1 MGFFNRQKMKSVT
14 PFIAYWVTWT
24 KREAAIMKFSVPA
37 TIKRGNY
44 SEIYLISRPIRARA
58 SPKSRDN
65 YTRIAYGLFIN
76 FFNCNE
82 AATSVISS
90 AKSTLPNGFDVLIAI
105 KAIKRKGFK
114 KIRHHHRKQCKN
126 SLRQQN
132 C

>member
-1 MGFFNRQKMKSVT
+1 MKSVT

-90 AKSTLPNGFDVLIAI
+90 AKSTLPNGFC
-105 KAIKRKGFK
+105 GF
-114 KIRHHHRKQCKN
+114 N
-126 SLRQQN
+126 SN
-132 C
+132 